1 MKIRDFLDAD
11 KILFHV
17 RGTSKAEITDHLI
30 GLFADDERIR
40 DLQKMRE
47 AVHGREGA
55 MSTAVGNGFAIPH
68 AKTEWVSDIVMA
80 CGLLDK
86 PIDFEAPDGRPVEL
100 VFLIVCN
107 EDKVSSYLQI
117 ISRIAAIMNS
127 DGLAKRLAGAQSAEE
142 VFDLLHK
149 DEERIGLCK
158 CTRGVDDEGRV
169 SA

>member
-1 MKIRDFLDAD
+1 MNISDFLDAD
-11 KILFHV
+11 KILLHV
-17 RGTSKAEITDHLI
+17 HGTSKAEITDQLI
-30 GLFADDERIR
+30 DLFADDERIR

-47 AVHGREGA
+47 AVHAREGI

-86 PIDFEAPDGRPVEL
+86 PIDFEAPDGRAVEL
-100 VFLIVCN
+100 VFLVVCN
-107 EDKVSSYLQI
+107 EDKVSSYVQI
-117 ISRIAAIMNS
+117 ISRIATIMNS
-127 DGLAKRLAGAQSAEE
+127 DGLAKRLAGAQSPEE

-149 DEERIGLCK
+149 EEERIGLCK
-158 CTRGVDDEGRV
+158 CTRGVGADGRV